1 MNETIESVEEAAE
14 TQGRKMDSELKVMAA
29 IIRELADWDEAAQ
42 ARIVSYISARF
53 AK

>member
-29 IIRELADWDEAAQ
+29 IIRLLDDEDEAAR
-42 ARIVSYISARF
+42 ARIVAYISARF